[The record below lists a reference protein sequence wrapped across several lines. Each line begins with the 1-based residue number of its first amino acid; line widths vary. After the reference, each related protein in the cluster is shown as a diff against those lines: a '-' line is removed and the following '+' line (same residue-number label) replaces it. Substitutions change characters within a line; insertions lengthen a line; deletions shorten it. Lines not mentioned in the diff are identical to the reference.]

1 MRPAVSSELL
11 GSVKKVKFSK
21 HYENGVKLMRIVA
34 KTDKGIVRDSN
45 QDAYAVGE
53 FSDEVVWSVVCD
65 GMGGVAGGNIASVLA
80 VKVISDKINA
90 SYRDKMRD
98 SSIRN
103 MLDSALTAANIEV
116 YDFAETRPDLKGM
129 GTTVVCAIV
138 RDNQAYIAHA
148 GDSRAYVINKGNI
161 HQVTTDHSMVQD
173 LLDRGK
179 ITNEEA
185 EHHPNKNIITRA
197 VGVDKS
203 INIDFSQIDLNEDDV
218 LLLCTDGLSNY
229 VSNDEMIEIMS
240 DGKQYAFADR
250 LVNRANKNGGGDNI
264 TVVIISK

>member
-1 MRPAVSSELL
+1 
-11 GSVKKVKFSK
+11 
-21 HYENGVKLMRIVA
+21 MRIVA
-34 KTDKGIVRDSN
+34 KTDKGNVRDSN

-65 GMGGVAGGNIASVLA
+65 GMGGAAGGNIASSLA

-90 SYRDKMRD
+90 CYKEKMRD
-98 SSIRN
+98 ASIKN

-116 YDFAETRPDLKGM
+116 YDFAEAQQDLRGM

-148 GDSRAYVINKGNI
+148 GDSRAYIINDKSI
-161 HQVTTDHSMVQD
+161 KQVTTDHSVVQA
-173 LLDRGK
+173 LVSSGK
-179 ITNEEA
+179 ITSEEA
-185 EHHPNKNIITRA
+185 QHHPDKNIITRA

-203 INIDFSQIDLNEDDV
+203 IKIDFEQIDLNDDDI

-229 VSNDEMIEIMS
+229 VSNNEMIELMS
-240 DGKQYAFADR
+240 DGKHYAFADR
-250 LVNRANKNGGGDNI
+250 LVQKANANGGGDNI

>member
-1 MRPAVSSELL
+1 
-11 GSVKKVKFSK
+11 
-21 HYENGVKLMRIVA
+21 MRIVA
-34 KTDKGIVRDSN
+34 KTDKGNVRDSN

-65 GMGGVAGGNIASVLA
+65 GMGGAAGGNIASALA

-90 SYRDKMRD
+90 SYRDQMRD
-98 SSIRN
+98 PSIKN

-116 YDFAETRPDLKGM
+116 YDFAESQPELRGM

-138 RDNQAYIAHA
+138 RDSQAYIAHA
-148 GDSRAYVINKGNI
+148 GDSRAYVINNGNI
-161 HQVTTDHSMVQD
+161 KQITTDHSMVQD
-173 LLDRGK
+173 LLSRGR
-179 ITNEEA
+179 ITAEEA

-203 INIDFSQIDLNEDDV
+203 IKIDFEQIDLNDDDT
-218 LLLCTDGLSNY
+218 LMLCTDGLSNY
-229 VSNDEMIEIMS
+229 VSNEEITELMS
-240 DGKQYAFADR
+240 DGKHYAFADR
-250 LVNRANKNGGGDNI
+250 LVQKANSNGGGDNI